1 MTQLIDKSRS
11 AAQMNRVVFAAV
23 LFALVLGNLIIAI
36 ALIPVILLVQEFWV
50 YFVIIFAGAA
60 YGALFNYMIRDLEHL
75 EAKHHILAAILV
87 LGTAALSFYMVLK
100 ITAFVAPLFAI
111 QTPKEHATI
120 IGLIY
125 IASFLAPY
133 LVEELASFRKK

>member
-1 MTQLIDKSRS
+1 MAQLVDKSRS
-11 AAQMNRVVFAAV
+11 AGQMHRVVFAAV

-36 ALIPVILLVQEFWV
+36 ALIPVILLVQDFWV
-50 YFVIIFAGAA
+50 YFTVIFAGAA

-75 EAKHHILAAILV
+75 ETKHHILAAVLV
-87 LGTAALSFYMVLK
+87 LSTAALSFFMVMK
-100 ITAFVAPLFAI
+100 ITSFVAPYFAI
-111 QTPKEHATI
+111 DKPKEQAIT

-133 LVEELASFRKK
+133 LVEEFASLRKK